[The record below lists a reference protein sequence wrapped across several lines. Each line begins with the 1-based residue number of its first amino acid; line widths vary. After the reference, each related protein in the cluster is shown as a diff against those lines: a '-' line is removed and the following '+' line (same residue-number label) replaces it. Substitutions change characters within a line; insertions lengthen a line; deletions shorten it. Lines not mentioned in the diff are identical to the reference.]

1 MDKSVFHPFQTGIA
15 PNQRAR
21 KDGRLVLMRLGANQ
35 EPGFGVHAAATI
47 SDCDTMRFVDTV
59 V

>member
-1 MDKSVFHPFQTGIA
+1 MNTGIA